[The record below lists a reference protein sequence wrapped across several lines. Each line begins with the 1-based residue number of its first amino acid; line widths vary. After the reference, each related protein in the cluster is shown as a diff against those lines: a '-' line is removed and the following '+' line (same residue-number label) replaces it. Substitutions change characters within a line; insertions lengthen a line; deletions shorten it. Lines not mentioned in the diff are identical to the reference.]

1 MPAKRGWCSCAG
13 ATLLTPSICVCPA
26 QPADAPLVSSEV
38 LVETFEEGELISK

>member
-1 MPAKRGWCSCAG
+1 MSPLPQPG
-13 ATLLTPSICVCPA
+13 LLRLSLPPLPHL